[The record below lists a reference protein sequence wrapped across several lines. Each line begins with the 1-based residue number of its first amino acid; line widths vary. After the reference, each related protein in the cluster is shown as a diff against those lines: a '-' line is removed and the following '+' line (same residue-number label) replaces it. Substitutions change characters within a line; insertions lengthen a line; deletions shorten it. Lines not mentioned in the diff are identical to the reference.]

1 MIKPDKL
8 QRGDTVALVSLSSG
22 LAGEEEIRWRTEQGI
37 KRLEGVFG
45 LKVKVMAHALKGLD
59 YVYNHPEKRAE
70 DLNNSLRDDSVKAII
85 CAIGGNE
92 TVRIL
97 PFVDTAALKNNP
109 KIFTGYSD
117 TTTNHLFFYKY
128 GISTSYGPALLTD
141 FAENIAMDEYTVD
154 SIKRTW
160 FSAEPIG
167 EITTSPHIR
176 KIGLRWDSE
185 NKNTERPL
193 VKNPGYESIGGT
205 GKGRGHLIGGCLEV
219 FNNLRGTQYFPEI
232 SNFEDAI
239 LFFETSECYLDPE
252 IFEDYLRAMSVIGI
266 FKHINGIVIG
276 RPQDGRFYT
285 EYKEAWRRILTE
297 AGRSD
302 LPVLYNASFGH
313 NEPKCIIPYGLEAE
327 IDTGNLTFKILESAV
342 TN

>member
-1 MIKPDKL
+1 MIKPGKL

-22 LAGEEEIRWRTEQGI
+22 LAGEEEIRWRTAQGI
-37 KRLEGVFG
+37 ERLENFFG
-45 LKVKVMAHALKGLD
+45 LKVKVMPHALKGID
-59 YVYNHPEKRAE
+59 YVYNYPEKRAE
-70 DLNNSLRDDSVKAII
+70 DLNDALRDDSVKAII

-97 PFVDTAALKNNP
+97 PFVDTDALKNNP

-117 TTTNHLFFYKY
+117 STTNHLFFYKY
-128 GISTSYGPALLTD
+128 GLSTSYGPALLTD
-141 FAENIAMDEYTVD
+141 FAENISMDDYTVD

-167 EITTSPHIR
+167 EINTSPYIR
-176 KIGLRWDSE
+176 KIGLSWDAE
-185 NKNTERPL
+185 NKNTERL
-193 VKNPGYESIGGT
+193 KEKNPGYESIGAS

-219 FNNLRGTQYFPEI
+219 FHNLRGTKYFPEL
-232 SNFEDAI
+232 NDFKDAI

-266 FKHINGIVIG
+266 FEHINGIIIG
-276 RPQDGRFYT
+276 RPQDGRYYR
-285 EYKEAWRRILTE
+285 EYKKIWRRILTE

-327 IDTGNLTFKILESAV
+327 INTNNLTFKILESAV

>member
-1 MIKPDKL
+1 MIKPGKL
-8 QRGDTVALVSLSSG
+8 QHGDTVALISLSSG
-22 LAGEEEIRWRTEQGI
+22 LAGEEDIRWRTEQGI
-37 KRLEGVFG
+37 ERLENVFG
-45 LKVKVMAHALKGLD
+45 LKVKVMPHALKGLD
-59 YVYNHPEKRAE
+59 YVYNHPERRAE
-70 DLNNSLRDDSVKAII
+70 DLNDALRDDSVKAII

-97 PFVDTAALKNNP
+97 PFIDTEALKNNP

-141 FAENIAMDEYTVD
+141 FAENIAMDDYTVD
-154 SIKRTW
+154 SIKKTW

-167 EITTSPHIR
+167 EINTSPHIR
-176 KIGLRWDSE
+176 KIGLSWNVK
-185 NKNTERPL
+185 NKNTERP
-193 VKNPGYESIGGT
+193 KDNNPGYESIGGS

-219 FNNLRGTQYFPEI
+219 FNNLRGTKYFPELN
-232 SNFEDAI
+232 NFKNAI

-266 FKHINGIVIG
+266 FKHINGIVIA
-276 RPQDGRFYT
+276 RPQDGRYYT

-297 AGRSD
+297 TGRSD

-327 IDTGNLTFKILESAV
+327 IDTDNLTFKILESAV

>member
-1 MIKPDKL
+1 MIKPGKL

-70 DLNNSLRDDSVKAII
+70 DLNNALRDDSVKAII

-176 KIGLRWDSE
+176 KIGLSWDFE

-266 FKHINGIVIG
+266 FEHINGIVIG

-297 AGRSD
+297 SGRSD